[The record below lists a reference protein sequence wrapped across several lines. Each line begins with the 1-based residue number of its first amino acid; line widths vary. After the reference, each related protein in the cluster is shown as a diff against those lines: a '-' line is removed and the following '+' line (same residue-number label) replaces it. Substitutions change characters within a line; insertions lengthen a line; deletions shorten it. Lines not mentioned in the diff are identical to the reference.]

1 MKIIDLGVCI
11 DNNDPKGLGR
21 IRCIDYDDYVAG
33 KENYKKYT
41 PYDEN
46 DPFIALPFLPNNIN
60 FIPEVNQTVKVLRY
74 NTEKTTVNQEYIA
87 GPFTTRYDYS
97 SQTFS
102 QQIASTTFGI
112 GVKKKKD
119 IFKNGALPPDCANTL
134 AKNTDYAISGK
145 YGSDVLMTEGGLV
158 LRGGKLLS
166 KQSAS
171 TSERERLADFPLAS
185 KKVAKLQ
192 LKKFPEK
199 KVNKIDIVKK
209 TTYENADLKYII
221 EYSVDDL
228 NSPQIV
234 DFFVYKIQ
242 GQTYGDL
249 FKTNTFT
256 EFTDTSSLPVVL
268 LNADDTTT
276 TPTLTVDMSTM
287 VGFDFLLNVDGKISL
302 ICSEIRTKLLKIK
315 EDGFVGLFSA
325 DVNKKFSN
333 PEELTLIY
341 PFFFRPTQSFRTY
354 QTSNTTE
361 LERKNTVLSNIRLAK
376 GVVQSGL
383 VWSATQ
389 FKAPSV
395 VNFTPNSILI
405 KDSSSREQTF
415 GSVVADKLYLL
426 STDTNFTGK
435 SIDFEKLD
443 GYEYTQDN
451 YLNLIDPNTY
461 GVVRGEI
468 LLEFLRSMFNVML
481 THTHNI
487 NKPYARTD
495 YEAHNTM
502 VELYNKLESEL
513 LNKSVRIN

>member
-1 MKIIDLGVCI
+1 MKIIDLGICI
-11 DNNDPKGLGR
+11 DNNDPKGIGR

-46 DPFIALPFLPNNIN
+46 DPFVALPFLPNNIN

-87 GPFTTRYDYS
+87 GPFTTRYDFTL
-97 SQTFS
+97 QTFS
-102 QQIASTTFGI
+102 QQISPTSFGV

-119 IFKNGALPPDCANTL
+119 IFKNGALPPDCSNTL
-134 AKNTDYAISGK
+134 AKNTDYSVSGK
-145 YGSDVLMTEGGLV
+145 YGSDVLLTEGGLV

-171 TSERERLADFPLAS
+171 TSERERLSDFPLNS

-199 KVNKIDIVKK
+199 RVSKIDIVKK

-221 EYSVDDL
+221 EYSVDDI

-242 GQTYGDL
+242 EGTYGDL

-268 LNADDTTT
+268 LNSDNTTT
-276 TPTLTVDMSTM
+276 TPTLSVDMSTM
-287 VGFDFLLNVDGKISL
+287 VDFSGYTVDGKITL

-354 QTSNTTE
+354 QTTNVTE
-361 LERKNTVLSNIRLAK
+361 LERKNSILANIRLAK
-376 GVVQSGL
+376 GVIQSGL
-383 VWSATQ
+383 VWSASQ
-389 FKAPSV
+389 FKAPS
-395 VNFTPNSILI
+395 FTKEEQIEKLI

-426 STDTNFTGK
+426 STDTNFTNK
-435 SIDFEKLD
+435 TIDFEKLD
-443 GYEYTQDN
+443 GYEYTQEN
-451 YLNLIDPNTY
+451 YLNIIDPNTY
-461 GVVRGEI
+461 AIVRGEI
-468 LLEFLRSMFNVML
+468 LLEFLRSMFNVLL

-487 NKPYARTD
+487 NKPYARAD

-513 LNKSVRIN
+513 LNKSVRTN

>member
-11 DNNDPKGLGR
+11 DNNDPKGIGR
-21 IRCIDYDDYVAG
+21 IRCIDYDDYVSG

-41 PYDEN
+41 SYDEN
-46 DPFIALPFLPNNIN
+46 DPFVALPFLPNNIN
-60 FIPEVNQTVKVLRY
+60 FIPEVGQTVKVLRY
-74 NTEKTTVNQEYIA
+74 NTEKTTINQEYIA
-87 GPFTTRYDYS
+87 GPFTTRYDFAL
-97 SQTFS
+97 QTFS
-102 QQIASTTFGI
+102 QQIGPTSFGV

-119 IFKNGALPPDCANTL
+119 IFKNGALPPDCSNTL
-134 AKNTDYAISGK
+134 AKNADYSVSGK
-145 YGSDVLMTEGGLV
+145 YGSDMILTEGGLV

-171 TSERERLADFPLAS
+171 TSERERLSDFPLAS

-199 KVNKIDIVKK
+199 RVSKIDVVKT
-209 TTYENADLKYII
+209 TTYENTDLKYII
-221 EYSVDDL
+221 EYSVDNIND
-228 NSPQIV
+228 PQNV
-234 DFFVYKIQ
+234 NFFVYKIKE
-242 GQTYGDL
+242 GTYGDL

-256 EFTDTSSLPVVL
+256 EFTDTTSLPVVL
-268 LNADDTTT
+268 LNSDNTTT
-276 TPTLTVDMSTM
+276 TPTLTVDMTTM
-287 VGFDFLLNVDGKISL
+287 EDFNDYTVDGKITL

-315 EDGFVGLFSA
+315 EDGFVGLFSG

-354 QTSNTTE
+354 PTSNNTE
-361 LERKNTVLSNIRLAK
+361 LERKNSILSNIRLAK
-376 GVVQSGL
+376 GVIQSGL
-383 VWSATQ
+383 VWSAIQ
-389 FKAPSV
+389 FKSPS
-395 VNFTPNSILI
+395 FTKEEEIERLI

-426 STDTNFTGK
+426 STDTNFTNK
-435 SIDFEKLD
+435 TIDFEKLD
-443 GYEYTQDN
+443 GYEYTQEN
-451 YLNLIDPNTY
+451 YLNIIDPNTY
-461 GVVRGEI
+461 AIVRGEI
-468 LLEFLRSMFNVML
+468 LLEFLRSMFNVLL

-487 NKPYARTD
+487 NKPYARAD

-513 LNKSVRIN
+513 LNKSVRTN

>member
-1 MKIIDLGVCI
+1 
-11 DNNDPKGLGR
+11 
-21 IRCIDYDDYVAG
+21 
-33 KENYKKYT
+33 
-41 PYDEN
+41 
-46 DPFIALPFLPNNIN
+46 
-60 FIPEVNQTVKVLRY
+60 
-74 NTEKTTVNQEYIA
+74 
-87 GPFTTRYDYS
+87 
-97 SQTFS
+97 
-102 QQIASTTFGI
+102 
-112 GVKKKKD
+112 
-119 IFKNGALPPDCANTL
+119 
-134 AKNTDYAISGK
+134 
-145 YGSDVLMTEGGLV
+145 
-158 LRGGKLLS
+158 
-166 KQSAS
+166 
-171 TSERERLADFPLAS
+171 
-185 KKVAKLQ
+185 
-192 LKKFPEK
+192 
-199 KVNKIDIVKK
+199 
-209 TTYENADLKYII
+209 
-221 EYSVDDL
+221 
-228 NSPQIV
+228 
-234 DFFVYKIQ
+234 
-242 GQTYGDL
+242 
-249 FKTNTFT
+249 
-256 EFTDTSSLPVVL
+256 
-268 LNADDTTT
+268 
-276 TPTLTVDMSTM
+276 MSTM
-287 VGFDFLLNVDGKISL
+287 VDFNDFGVDGKITL

-315 EDGFVGLFSA
+315 EDGFVGLFNV

-333 PEELTLIY
+333 PEDLTNIY
-341 PFFFRPTQSFRTY
+341 PFFFRPTTSFRTT

-389 FKAPSV
+389 FKAPS
-395 VNFTPNSILI
+395 FTKEEEIEKLI

-443 GYEYTQDN
+443 GYEYTQEN